1 MLNDV
6 KITLLTKEEFYGN
19 DSRNPFRQDYQLE
32 AIKKYGKRILNTTLV
47 KLTEGDECYSWT
59 KTKGTDNKVGL
70 IDFTGD
76 YSEADSNYFGV
87 GIRPVLKL
95 PGRVDKVFPG
105 VKPYYD
111 GQCEFVEL
119 GEYPQ
124 NISAD
129 MDFLLESSY
138 KENKLKKT
146 GRVFHINNQICE
158 EYYGFNGKKYIR
170 YKVDLRFYSSVYI
183 HRRFEKEN
191 GDYVWVK
198 VVPVRWLVDKTDTL
212 ISEYNLLSGVSFSM
226 DGYDGNFENTE
237 MYDFLNNVMFRDMF
251 QDYLTKKED
260 AKDELKKEEVKKES
274 KDNILQMIRGLLDKT
289 KEIKDENDKINI
301 VNDLMS
307 LARLYTDELIKIR
320 NKEKSK
326 YASERNLISEGI
338 LPYYVY
344 IEREIDREINVDNK
358 ESKSL
363 EIKEIEDTINNL
375 INKASLINNEVKKLE
390 IFQEI
395 EELRLSY
402 LNNLDSKKKS
412 YEKIDFS
419 KPLEQVKT
427 NGEVKLTFIPPKP
440 VLIRELVEKEL
451 EISKKINQE
460 LNNNY
465 IIEELGDLENSASDI
480 IKR

>member
-1 MLNDV
+1 MPDDI
-6 KITLLTKEEFYGN
+6 KFTLLTKEEYLDK
-19 DSRNPFRQDYQLE
+19 DSRNPFKHDYQLE
-32 AIKKYGKRILNTTLV
+32 VLKKHSKICCTDLV
-47 KLTEGDECYSWT
+47 KLMGGSKSFWT
-59 KTKGTDNKVGL
+59 KTSDFGCVIVIDPYNSHDYYTSEYSDNKN
-70 IDFTGD
+70 F
-76 YSEADSNYFGV
+76 S
-87 GIRPVLKL
+87 IRPVIKL

-105 VKPYYD
+105 IEFKYSFYD
-111 GQCEFVEL
+111 YNYVEL

-124 NISAD
+124 DICFRFFDNS
-129 MDFLLESSY
+129 LEELQKTNSIM
-138 KENKLKKT
+138 ET
-146 GRVFHINNQICE
+146 GRTYHINNQDYK
-158 EYYGFNGKKYIR
+158 EYKFPDGTKAIY
-170 YKVDLRFYSSVYI
+170 YKVDLEDRNFISV
-183 HRRFEKEN
+183 N
-191 GDYVWVK
+191 GMYDFINGSYVWVE
-198 VVPVRWLVDKTDTL
+198 VSPVKWLVDKTDTL
-212 ISEYNLLSGVSFSM
+212 ISEYGLLSGVRFNKDS
-226 DGYDGNFENTE
+226 YDGNFENTE
-237 MYDFLNNVMFRDMF
+237 MYSFLNNVMFKDMF
-251 QDYLTKKED
+251 QDYLP
-260 AKDELKKEEVKKES
+260 KKEEIKEES
-274 KDNILQMIRGLLDKT
+274 KKDNILQMIRGLLDKT

-344 IEREIDREINVDNK
+344 IEREIEREISIDNK
-358 ESKSL
+358 ENNN
-363 EIKEIEDTINNL
+363 ETKEIEDTINNL

-390 IFQEI
+390 ILQEI

-412 YEKIDFS
+412 YERIDFT

-440 VLIRELVEKEL
+440 LLIRELVEKEL

-465 IIEELGDLENSASDI
+465 IIEELGNLENSASDI